1 MSVINSLPTWARA
14 EAQAFRDTGHLS
26 GDNVKK
32 QPVPPGVQDQVEG
45 QFTQQMDALVKCD
58 ETQLD
63 QAKGQPGFV
72 KTDALGMEATAHF
85 EGDLTKNGSATI
97 EADLGPMKTAA
108 FIQVDEQA
116 TTLVQVLDFGQ
127 DNVGTFA
134 ARFDKQN
141 PTESYF
147 EVKNVPDEFNIFAG

>member
-1 MSVINSLPTWARA
+1 MSVINSLPTWAKA
-14 EAQAFRDTGHLS
+14 DAQAFRETGHLP
-26 GDNVKK
+26 GEGVKK

-58 ETQLD
+58 ESQFD

-72 KTDALGMEATAHF
+72 KTDALGMEATTHF
-85 EGDLTKNGSATI
+85 EGDLTKNGSATM

-108 FIQVDEQA
+108 YVEVDEKA
-116 TTLVQVLDFGQ
+116 MTVVQVLEFSEG
-127 DNVGTFA
+127 NVGTFA
-134 ARFDKQN
+134 ARFDKN
-141 PTESYF
+141 DPNASYF